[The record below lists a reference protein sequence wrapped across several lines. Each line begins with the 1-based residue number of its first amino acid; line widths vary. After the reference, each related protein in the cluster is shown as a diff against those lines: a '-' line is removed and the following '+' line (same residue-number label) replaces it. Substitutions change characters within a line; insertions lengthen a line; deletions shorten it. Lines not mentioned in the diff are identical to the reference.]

1 MGPRDPNFFGC
12 IFRENPRGSGGI
24 EEVCAGQSLA
34 GPSVGAYGPWQDPPE
49 ERRLTLR
56 GQFRISPELAT
67 LLLVVLLVALV
78 RL

>member
-1 MGPRDPNFFGC
+1 M
-12 IFRENPRGSGGI
+12 
-24 EEVCAGQSLA
+24 A
-34 GPSVGAYGPWQDPPE
+34 GPPD

-56 GQFRISPELAT
+56 GQFRVSPELAT

>member
-1 MGPRDPNFFGC
+1 MGPRDPNFFGY
-12 IFRENPRGSGGI
+12 IFRENPVVSKRIS
-24 EEVCAGQSLA
+24 AGQSLA
-34 GPSVGAYGPWQDPPE
+34 GPSVSAYRRGQDLPD

-67 LLLVVLLVALV
+67 LPLVVLLVALV